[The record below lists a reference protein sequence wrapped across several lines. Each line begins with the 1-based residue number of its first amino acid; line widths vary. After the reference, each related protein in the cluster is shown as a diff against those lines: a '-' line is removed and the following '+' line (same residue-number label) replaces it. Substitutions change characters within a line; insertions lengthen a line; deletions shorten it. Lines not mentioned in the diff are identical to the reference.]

1 MTIKRGEGRRL
12 VPLDALGDHEGTDL
26 VPVDTLSADQI
37 YERRWALTV
46 LEEVLARLS
55 DEYRAV
61 GKAALF
67 DRLKK
72 LLTDEP
78 DRPSQAEI
86 ADEFGMTENAVKQAF
101 HRVVVNPN
109 GTRAYVANAFS
120 SDVSVIDTSTNTV
133 VATVALENSS
143 YGVAITP
150 DGGHACFTNPTGNSV
165 SVIDTSSNTVVAIV
179 AVGNVPY
186 GIAISPDGSR
196 AYVTNNQ
203 DDSVSVIDTST
214 NTVVATVT
222 VGSAP
227 YGVAITPDGTRVYV
241 AKLLVTTSRSSTL
254 LPIRSWLP
262 SR

>member
-1 MTIKRGEGRRL
+1 M
-12 VPLDALGDHEGTDL
+12 
-26 VPVDTLSADQI
+26 DTLSADQI

-143 YGVAITP
+143 YGVEHQVLLAFTP
-150 DGGHACFTNPTGNSV
+150 CGQVCSQRILCQRCHFTWP
-165 SVIDTSSNTVVAIV
+165 
-179 AVGNVPY
+179 
-186 GIAISPDGSR
+186 
-196 AYVTNNQ
+196 
-203 DDSVSVIDTST
+203 
-214 NTVVATVT
+214 
-222 VGSAP
+222 SA
-227 YGVAITPDGTRVYV
+227 
-241 AKLLVTTSRSSTL
+241 
-254 LPIRSWLP
+254 
-262 SR
+262 

>member
-1 MTIKRGEGRRL
+1 MSPT
-12 VPLDALGDHEGTDL
+12 
-26 VPVDTLSADQI
+26 
-37 YERRWALTV
+37 
-46 LEEVLARLS
+46 
-55 DEYRAV
+55 
-61 GKAALF
+61 
-67 DRLKK
+67 
-72 LLTDEP
+72 
-78 DRPSQAEI
+78 PS
-86 ADEFGMTENAVKQAF
+86 
-101 HRVVVNPN
+101 
-109 GTRAYVANAFS
+109 VATFRS
-120 SDVSVIDTSTNTV
+120 STPSTNTV

-150 DGGHACFTNPTGNSV
+150 DGGHAYFTNPTGNSV

-203 DDSVSVIDTST
+203 DDSVSVIDTSN

-222 VGSAP
+222 VRSAP